1 MHNYNYACITIYIP
15 LILKRKLSKINDLLT
30 ISNYLLNNY
39 TQLLVI
45 IFQIYFPMHL
55 SPK

>member
-1 MHNYNYACITIYIP
+1 MYNDLHSINTRRENS
-15 LILKRKLSKINDLLT
+15 LNDLLT